1 VTTCTSAR
9 SRASSV
15 SIPISSGVPIYLL
28 SQWHANRRADALHD
42 ISSRRNLQVTTLA
55 YSENGTLPSLGVTEG
70 QYGPALTLL
79 ANYMAGSFVTAAM
92 AAHRSRKGKPGSRCW
107 HIRERDNVGDRP
119 MTSLSAVQRSVRS
132 EVIAEDRGPCPA
144 AAPCGRLGDIG
155 KRCAG
160 PRRGSA
166 AWPPSAAGVLEDDCR
181 FS

>member
-1 VTTCTSAR
+1 VLPAEVPDDLPLPSDQKRPVEELQPKGNHYGRPRDPPKNHSRRAAVTTCTSAR

-132 EVIAEDRGPCPA
+132 
-144 AAPCGRLGDIG
+144 
-155 KRCAG
+155 
-160 PRRGSA
+160 
-166 AWPPSAAGVLEDDCR
+166 
-181 FS
+181 

>member
-1 VTTCTSAR
+1 MTTCTSAR

-132 EVIAEDRGPCPA
+132 
-144 AAPCGRLGDIG
+144 
-155 KRCAG
+155 
-160 PRRGSA
+160 
-166 AWPPSAAGVLEDDCR
+166 
-181 FS
+181 